1 MHVAEAAPSPQ
12 GVGRA
17 TAELFAKNGYNV
29 VLAARNPEK
38 LSEAKAQLSRHCAP
52 GRACLGISTDIT
64 KGDAVD
70 ALVARVTNQ
79 CESVD
84 ILINCAGSVTP
95 FPVRIYTAYNFIA
108 VQHRKTPL
116 HAVLLSMH
124 APGL

>member
-1 MHVAEAAPSPQ
+1 MGKFLHHIPGHEARLKECPILQ

-29 VLAARNPEK
+29 VIAARNPQK
-38 LSEAKAQLSRHCAP
+38 LSEAREQLSRRCAP

-70 ALVARVTNQ
+70 ALVAQVTDK

-84 ILINCAGSVTP
+84 ILINCAGIP
-95 FPVRIYTAYNFIA
+95 
-108 VQHRKTPL
+108 
-116 HAVLLSMH
+116 
-124 APGL
+124 